1 MCSYTW
7 HFFVHAG
14 HVVQQLYLGGE
25 FVGGSDIVM
34 EMYQTGELQEAIE
47 VAAAS

>member
-1 MCSYTW
+1 MLLS
-7 HFFVHAG
+7 VHT
-14 HVVQQLYLGGE
+14 QQLYLGGE

-47 VAAAS
+47 IAAAS